1 MTIRILLVD
10 DNPTFLSAVWQFIDM
25 LPDVEVIGQARDG
38 LEALTKAQELKP
50 DLVLLDIAMPNAN
63 GLEVARRMQSWETP
77 PRIVFLS
84 MHDNVA
90 YRDVARDLGAIG
102 FVGKADFVDGL
113 LPILERLVAD
123 ESASYDMLFPGKT
136 P

>member
-1 MTIRILLVD
+1 MTIKILLVD
-10 DNPTFLSAVWQFIDM
+10 DNATFLSAVRQFIDM

-38 LEALTKAQELKP
+38 LDALGQAQSLRP
-50 DLVLLDIAMPNAN
+50 DLVLLDIAMPNSN
-63 GLEVARRMQSWETP
+63 GLDVARRMQAWPTP

-84 MHDNVA
+84 MHDNIA
-90 YRDVARDLGAIG
+90 YRDAARDLGAIG
-102 FVGKADFVDGL
+102 FVAKADFVDGL

-123 ESASYDMLFPGKT
+123 EAASYDILFAGKT

>member
-102 FVGKADFVDGL
+102 FVGKADVVDGL